1 MAPEHLKWGG
11 GVVDNNINMKV
22 FIRRLAAFYP
32 DDPLAE
38 VKIQYAWDI
47 VRSESLKCIIIL
59 AVFII
64 LHKVDL
70 YILGLLFLLPLRA
83 FSGGL
88 HFEHESCC
96 LIFSLLTMVLGLIV
110 FPEYI
115 PSGKWMYL
123 AMAVVMAVIIVISP
137 VTSPNKP
144 IISLQKWKRMKLFTI
159 LIAVVEALVITVLMK
174 INDYYGYPLFWI
186 MAIQGLQLI
195 PGAMVYGFGKNA
207 VKERQ

>member
-1 MAPEHLKWGG
+1 
-11 GVVDNNINMKV
+11 MKV

-123 AMAVVMAVIIVISP
+123 AMAVVMAVIGIISP
-137 VTSPNKP
+137 VAGPNKP
-144 IISLQKWKRMKLFTI
+144 IISIQKWKRMKSLSVLISVIEMTAITI
-159 LIAVVEALVITVLMK
+159 LLEIGS
-174 INDYYGYPLFWI
+174 DYGYPMFWI
-186 MAIQGLQLI
+186 LTIQGLQLI
-195 PGAMVYGFGKNA
+195 PGAVIYGFGKSA
-207 VKERQ
+207 IKERR